1 MADQPIHRAAQDGD
15 DDALGRELERDVSP
29 NALDSN
35 GFTPLHHLCLQGDNA
50 KSRLDCLHMLLEA
63 GANVNALDEYQMA
76 PLHFAARNGNA
87 DVVAALLK
95 AGADVNR
102 CDAHNYTPLHWAC
115 MRRDSDVEPALVLL
129 KNGAEVDAR
138 TYLGLGLTP
147 LGEAIVNSRGRLFP
161 ILLRAGAALPAETAD
176 AYLRK
181 VIAAGGIQDY
191 ERTHLNAIAASF
203 APHFA
208 HLPPEI
214 VRRVVEYAF
223 HVGDY

>member
-161 ILLRAGAALPAETAD
+161 IARDGCVTL
-176 AYLRK
+176 
-181 VIAAGGIQDY
+181 
-191 ERTHLNAIAASF
+191 
-203 APHFA
+203 
-208 HLPPEI
+208 
-214 VRRVVEYAF
+214 VRRLQEEDLQAAEADSGSGEPLPRLAAHAQQQMQKEIDALYATL
-223 HVGDY
+223 G

>member
-1 MADQPIHRAAQDGD
+1 
-15 DDALGRELERDVSP
+15 
-29 NALDSN
+29 
-35 GFTPLHHLCLQGDNA
+35 
-50 KSRLDCLHMLLEA
+50 
-63 GANVNALDEYQMA
+63 
-76 PLHFAARNGNA
+76 
-87 DVVAALLK
+87 
-95 AGADVNR
+95 
-102 CDAHNYTPLHWAC
+102 